1 MAVMQTGHFSKLLWP
16 GINAV
21 YGATYAEH
29 TPEYT
34 DIYSFNRSDKAYEED
49 VGTTGF
55 GLAPIKPE
63 GAGISYD
70 SQEQGYTHRYTNVTY
85 GLGFIITLEL
95 YEDKQ
100 YALPMINRASALAF
114 SMRQTKETVAANVLN
129 RAFSSSYV
137 GPDGVELCSTLH
149 VNKSGGTWANELATA
164 ADLSEASLEQA
175 CTDIGGF
182 TNDRGLKINVMPMA
196 LILPTALEFEAYR
209 ILKSILQND
218 TANNAINAIRAM
230 NKFPDGVKVNHYLT
244 DSDAW
249 FIKTNCP
256 NGMKYFERRPDTFKN
271 DSDFDT
277 ENAKFKA
284 TGRYSFG
291 CTDRRGLFASPGA

>member
-1 MAVMQTGHFSKLLWP
+1 MAVMQTGHFSKLLWH
-16 GINAV
+16 GINTV
-21 YGATYAEH
+21 YGAAYKEH
-29 TPEYT
+29 VPEYT
-34 DIYSFNRSDKAYEED
+34 EIFSFNRSDKAYEED

-55 GLAPIKPE
+55 GLAPVKAE
-63 GAGISYD
+63 GSGISYD

-85 GLGFIITLEL
+85 GLGFIITREL

-114 SMRQTKETVAANVLN
+114 SMRQTKETVGANVLN
-129 RAFSSSYV
+129 RAFSDSYT

-149 VNKSGGTWANELATA
+149 PNISGGTWANELSTG

-175 CTDIGGF
+175 CIDIGKF
-182 TNDRGLKINVMPMA
+182 TNDRGLKINVMPMS
-196 LILPTALEFEAYR
+196 LIIPVDLEFEAYR

-218 TANNAINAIRAM
+218 TANNAINAIRAL
-230 NKFPDGVKVNHYLT
+230 NKFPEGIKVNHYLT
-244 DSDAW
+244 DTDAW

-256 NGMKYFERRPDTFKN
+256 NGLKYFERRADDFQN

-284 TGRYSFG
+284 TARYAFG
-291 CTDRRGLFASPGA
+291 WTDERGIFGSPGA

>member
-1 MAVMQTGHFSKLLWP
+1 MGVITTGHFSKLLWP

-21 YGATYAEH
+21 YGSTYREH
-29 TPEYT
+29 TPEYS

-55 GLAPIKPE
+55 GLAPVKTQ

-70 SQEQGYTHRYTNVTY
+70 SQEQGYVHRYTNVTY
-85 GLGFIITLEL
+85 GLGFIITREL

-114 SMRQTKETVAANVLN
+114 SMRQTKETVGANILN
-129 RAFSSSYV
+129 RAFAPAYA
-137 GPDGVELCSTLH
+137 GPDGVELCSLLH
-149 VNKSGGTWANELATA
+149 PNISGGTWANELATA
-164 ADLSEASLEQA
+164 ADLSEVSLEQA
-175 CTDIGGF
+175 CIDIGNF
-182 TNDRGLKINVMPMA
+182 TNDRGLKINVMPEC
-196 LILPTALEFEAYR
+196 LILPVNLEFEAFR
-209 ILKSILQND
+209 LLKSILQAG

-230 NKFPDGVKVNHYLT
+230 NKFPKGVKINHYLT
-244 DSDAW
+244 DTDAW

-256 NGMKYFERRPDTFKN
+256 NGMKYFERRADDFQN

-277 ENAKFKA
+277 ENAKYKA
-284 TGRYSFG
+284 TGRYAFG
-291 CTDRRGLFASPGA
+291 VTDRRGLFGSPGI

>member
-1 MAVMQTGHFSKLLWP
+1 MGVINTGHFSKLLWP

-21 YGATYAEH
+21 YGSTYREH

-34 DIYSFNRSDKAYEED
+34 DIFSHNKSDKAYEED

-55 GLAPIKPE
+55 GLAPVKAQ
-63 GAGISYD
+63 GSGISYD
-70 SQEQGYTHRYTNVTY
+70 SQEQGYVHRYTNVTY

-129 RAFSSSYV
+129 RAFSGNYL
-137 GPDGVELCSTLH
+137 GPDGKSLCADDH
-149 VNKSGGTWANELATA
+149 PNISGGSWANELATP

-175 CTDIGGF
+175 CIDIGNF
-182 TNDRGLKINVMPMA
+182 TNDRGLKINIMPRC
-196 LILPTALEFEAYR
+196 LIIPLALEFEAYR
-209 ILKSILQND
+209 LLKSILQAN
-218 TANNAINAIRAM
+218 TAQNAINAIRAM
-230 NKFPDGVKVNHYLT
+230 NKFPEGVKVNHYLT
-244 DSDAW
+244 DSDPW

-256 NGMKYFERRPDTFKN
+256 NGMKYFERRADNFQN

-284 TGRYSFG
+284 TGRYAFG
-291 CTDRRGLFASPGA
+291 CTDRRGIFGSPGV